1 MNIEKGIY
9 RHFKGNKY
17 QVIDIVRHS
26 ENQQYMVLY
35 QALYGDHGLWV
46 RPLQMFIE
54 EIEVEGQKRPRFEL
68 IESAD

>member
-17 QVIDIVRHS
+17 QVINIVRHS

-35 QALYGDHGLWV
+35 RALYGDHGLWV

>member
-17 QVIDIVRHS
+17 QVINIVRHS

>member
-1 MNIEKGIY
+1 MSIKKGIY

-35 QALYGDHGLWV
+35 RALYGDHGLWV